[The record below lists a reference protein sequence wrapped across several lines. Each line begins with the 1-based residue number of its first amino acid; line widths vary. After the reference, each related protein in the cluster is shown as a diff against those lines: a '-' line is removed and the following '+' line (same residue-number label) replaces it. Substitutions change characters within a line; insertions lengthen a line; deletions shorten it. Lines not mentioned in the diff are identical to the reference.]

1 MSEGPAPSPSAVDLH
16 WSAGDAAGADIAPP
30 AITPSGIDADG
41 RTAEGGTVRAQLWV
55 GEDGFALHELPTP
68 ALGPGEVLVRVRT
81 AAICGSDRH
90 TVAGLRESPCPG
102 VLGHE
107 GVGEVV
113 ALGAGPVPAD
123 VSGRPLA
130 AGDRV
135 VWSVIS
141 ACGRCDR
148 CRAGRSAKCR
158 RLRKAGHEAFAGNW
172 PLSGSYATHVLLPAG
187 HDVVRV
193 GPEVSDGAAAISAC
207 AGATVMAALEAAGR
221 STELSGAR
229 VLASGVGMLGLL
241 AVLAARAA
249 GAATVHAV
257 DPSPARRALAL
268 RAGADSTAAPGGRAP
283 ADGTPSEHGTM
294 PQDGVMP
301 EDGTSPLVD
310 VALEF
315 SGAPQSVGTVLDALD
330 VGGTAV
336 LAGSVFPGPAV
347 GLDPEALVRGWRT
360 VTGVH
365 NYEPHHLV
373 QAVELLGRP
382 GAAVLEDPE
391 VLSAPLPLE
400 ELPGAFTVPSA
411 HLRTLVA
418 P

>member
-16 WSAGDAAGADIAPP
+16 RSIGGAAGADSTPPGIAPSDV
-30 AITPSGIDADG
+30 AADHSE
-41 RTAEGGTVRAQLWV
+41 AEGGTVRAQLWV
-55 GEDGFALHELPTP
+55 GEDGFALRELPVP

-107 GVGEVV
+107 GVGEIV
-113 ALGAGPVPAD
+113 ALGAAPVPAD

-130 AGDRV
+130 VGDRV

-148 CRAGRSAKCR
+148 CGVGRSAKCR
-158 RLRKAGHEAFAGNW
+158 RLRKAGHEAFAGDW
-172 PLSGSYATHVLLPAG
+172 PLSGSYATHMLLPAG

-229 VLASGVGMLGLL
+229 VLVSGVGMLGLL

-283 ADGTPSEHGTM
+283 AHGSSSEHATTPQHGTM
-294 PQDGVMP
+294 PGS
-301 EDGTSPLVD
+301 GTSPLMD

-315 SGAPQSVGTVLDALD
+315 SGAPQGVGSVVDALD

-360 VTGVH
+360 VAGVH
-365 NYEPHHLV
+365 NYEPRHLV

-382 GAAVLEDPE
+382 GAAVLDAPE
-391 VLSAPLPLE
+391 VLSAPVPLE
-400 ELPGAFTVPSA
+400 ELPGAFTAPSA